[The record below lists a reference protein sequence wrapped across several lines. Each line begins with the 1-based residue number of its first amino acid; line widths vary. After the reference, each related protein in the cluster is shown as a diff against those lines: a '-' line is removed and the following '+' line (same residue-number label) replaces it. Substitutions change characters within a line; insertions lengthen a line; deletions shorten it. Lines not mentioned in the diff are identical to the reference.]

1 MATEKPDEKYCHAGA
16 MLIAAD
22 IGNSTIKIGYFT
34 DSGLIVQKL
43 RTNMHARASEY
54 STAMNAFMA
63 DNNIEKKNING
74 IISSV
79 VDGLSERMGSALR
92 GFSGDRDMAVL
103 TVNHRMNTGLHFRIA
118 EPGELGADRIANAIG
133 AYEILNSPVA
143 VLDFGTATT
152 VTVVN
157 QDAEYLGGSILPG
170 IGLMNKMLGQGT
182 SKLEQVSL
190 EPPQSAL
197 GKDTAACI
205 RSGLFFGTAGAVER
219 IIAELEEEN
228 HCGLSIVMTGG
239 FSGAMDSFIGRPH
252 VMHPHL
258 TLEGLKIL
266 YEKNRYA

>member
-1 MATEKPDEKYCHAGA
+1 MDTEKPGEKYSHAGT
-16 MLIAAD
+16 MLIVAD

-43 RTNMHARASEY
+43 RTNMQAGASEY
-54 STAMNAFMA
+54 RKSMNAFMA
-63 DNNIEKKNING
+63 DNNIEKKDING

-79 VDGLSERMGSALR
+79 VDGLAARMGSALR
-92 GFSGDRDMAVL
+92 GFSDDRDMAVL

-118 EPGELGADRIANAIG
+118 EPGQLGADRIANAVG

-157 QDAEYLGGSILPG
+157 QNAEYLGGSIMPG
-170 IGLMNKMLGQGT
+170 IGLMNEMLGQGT
-182 SKLEQVSL
+182 SKLEQVPL

-219 IIAELEEEN
+219 IIGEMEKEN
-228 HCGLSIVMTGG
+228 HCSFSIVITGG
-239 FSGAMDSFIGRPH
+239 FSGAMDSFIVQSH
-252 VMHPHL
+252 VMRPHL